1 MINFDLHLKLIPMSQ
16 RISAYNHVTNLHPI
30 PIAVV
35 GLSFGKYILKCLKEK
50 PARDLFRVIAV
61 CDVRRDVA
69 DEVGNEL
76 GVKVFYSL
84 EELLRDSEV
93 KVVGLFTGPSGRA
106 ELIRQIIRSGKDVL
120 TTKPFELDY
129 ADTKAILNEARNLG
143 RVIHLNS
150 PSPEPTEELTQIHR
164 WREENDLGR
173 IVAVRADVWVSYFEQ
188 SDGSW
193 MDDPLNCPGGPMM
206 RLGIYLINDLVSLAG
221 APDEILLRTSRMRT
235 GRPTADNAILTMTF
249 ASGCL
254 GSIYA
259 SFCVEDGDH
268 YSNGMSLQFERG
280 SIYRNIGVA
289 RNQTG
294 FDKSLVS
301 LVRRGPAGHR
311 IVEDRAFGE
320 CSGIYQWQALHDAVL
335 GRKSISLE
343 YMGNILA
350 GVKVIEAM
358 RLSPENLCIPARPE
372 AALA

>member
-1 MINFDLHLKLIPMSQ
+1 MSKHD
-16 RISAYNHVTNLHPI
+16 SAYNHVSEFSRI

-50 PARDLFRVIAV
+50 PARDLFRLVAV
-61 CDVRRDVA
+61 CDVRQEVA
-69 DEVGNEL
+69 DEVGEEL
-76 GVKVFYSL
+76 GVRVFYSL
-84 EELLRDSEV
+84 EDLLRDTEIQ
-93 KVVGLFTGPSGRA
+93 VVGLFTGPAGRA
-106 ELIRQIIRSGKDVL
+106 ELIRQIIHSGRDVL
-120 TTKPFELDY
+120 TTKPFELNY
-129 ADTKAILNEARNLG
+129 TDTEIILNEARSLE

-150 PSPEPTEELTQIHR
+150 PSPEPTEELAQIHR

-173 IVAVRADVWVSYFEQ
+173 LVAARADVWVSYFEQ

-193 MDDPLNCPGGPMM
+193 MDDPRNCPGGPMM

-221 APDEILLRTSRMRT
+221 TPEEILLRTSRMRT

-320 CSGIYQWQALHDAVL
+320 CSGVYQWQALYDAVQ
-335 GRKSISLE
+335 GGESISRE
-343 YMGNILA
+343 YMDNILA

-358 RLSPENLCIPARPE
+358 RLSPENSCISVRSEPE
-372 AALA
+372 AVLA